1 MLSLNAFGYNA
12 RAHRFVRQ
20 YECYPV
26 AMLPGNER
34 EDVERGGKIMMP
46 SSALEELTQ
55 LNISYPMLFR
65 LSNAENDRVSHCGVL
80 EFVADEGRVYLPR
93 WMMNNLRV
101 DDGDVVYAEST
112 ELPIATYAKFQPQSA
127 DFLDITDSKAV
138 LENTLRNFACLT
150 TGDCIA
156 ISYNRKVYEVCVLE
170 TRPDH
175 AVCIIECDMSVE
187 YVAPVGYEEPADVL
201 SEEHQDLDSE
211 AALDRDFVAFSGRG
225 NILVGRKKK
234 KRMSSDVTSGQCS
247 KPPRASATIQRG
259 VPDYSYTV
267 GVLKFFRS
275 RAAEEARHKGAEGT
289 AAHIEPFSGPGHHLK
304 PPEQTHF

>member
-1 MLSLNAFGYNA
+1 MFSLNALRG
-12 RAHRFVRQ
+12 HRFVRQ

-26 AMLPGNER
+26 SLLRG
-34 EDVERGGKIMMP
+34 DVERGGKIIMP

-80 EFVADEGRVYLPR
+80 EFVADEGRVYLPH

-101 DDGDVVYAEST
+101 DDGEVVYVESA
-112 ELPIATYAKFQPQSA
+112 ELPTATYAKFQPQSP

-187 YVAPVGYEEPADVL
+187 YVAPVGYEEPADVR
-201 SEEHQDLDSE
+201 SEEYQDLDSE
-211 AALDRDFVAFSGRG
+211 AARDRDFVAFSGKG
-225 NILVGRKKK
+225 NILVKNKK
-234 KRMSSDVTSGQCS
+234 KRLSSDASSGQCS
-247 KPPRASATIQRG
+247 TPPRASATHQRG

-275 RAAEEARHKGAEGT
+275 KAAEEARHKGAYGSSADT
-289 AAHIEPFSGPGHHLK
+289 EPFSGPGQHLK
-304 PPEQTHF
+304 PPE